1 MLGCKVGINMNEKG
15 NDVMRIKNR
24 ILCILICAM
33 AEVIFLSACNLQKTE
48 TKMESE
54 RHAFW
59 IENEL
64 IFIADVPEN
73 WRYILYPKYN
83 HGDYR
88 DEIEGTDCEVRFIG
102 EGKEDGN
109 DDFFEIYAHAAR
121 KWADYGYI
129 GYSNNFIERDS
140 NSFTFCDG
148 TLGRWDTK
156 IWEGSFFHAMQ
167 GSTMFYD
174 GCIYDME
181 KNYYLVFSMLK
192 DEYDANE
199 QDIISFLNSSC
210 FRSSD
215 LGISKEENVLKR
227 ELLTLHIWNPLMQLS
242 VEVPEGV
249 ELGYKTRP
257 HWDRGGDNCLYYIYL
272 DKEKKNYIEI
282 EADPDGWYIEP
293 SGDFHY
299 YLNREDFKE
308 TVYEIPR
315 NFVTSGG
322 YYFMKK
328 NIAFW
333 VYLEEDNTEMK
344 EYAKKIVQSV
354 QFE

>member
-1 MLGCKVGINMNEKG
+1 MNEYHVKGFDEEGSAIYIVRLPMLGCKVGINMNKKG
-15 NDVMRIKNR
+15 SDVMRIKNR
-24 ILCILICAM
+24 ILCFLIFAM
-33 AEVIFLSACNLQKTE
+33 AEITFLTACNLQKTE
-48 TKMESE
+48 TNMESE

-88 DEIEGTDCEVRFIG
+88 DEIEGTDCGVRFVG
-102 EGKEDGN
+102 KGKEDR
-109 DDFFEIYAHAAR
+109 DDNFFQIFANAAR
-121 KWADYGYI
+121 RGTAYEYINPNVDYI
-129 GYSNNFIERDS
+129 RLDS
-140 NSFTFCDG
+140 NPFTFCDG
-148 TLGRWDTK
+148 TAGKWNTE
-156 IWEGSFFHAMQ
+156 IWEESFFRR
-167 GSTMFYD
+167 GERWEIFYRAFICD
-174 GCIYDME
+174 AE
-181 KNYYLVFSMLK
+181 RKNYIELNMLK
-192 DEYDANE
+192 DEYDVNE

-210 FRSSD
+210 FRISD

-249 ELGYKTRP
+249 ELGYKIRP
-257 HWDRGGDNCLYYIYL
+257 YWDRGGDNCLYYIYL

-308 TVYEIPR
+308 TVYEIPM
-315 NFVTSGG
+315 NFVTSGD
-322 YYFMKK
+322 
-328 NIAFW
+328 I
-333 VYLEEDNTEMK
+333 
-344 EYAKKIVQSV
+344 IS
-354 QFE
+354 